1 MKVGLRIL
9 WVRQNVI
16 HIGVL
21 KRDTLRFDLLEIK
34 CAQNRFVMTLCVYD
48 EVVYGGDASVFHN
61 GIQGATGDGD
71 LFKLKIGVAFL
82 EAELFDVAVGRGGHL
97 VQEEGIGIE
106 VIVLARCG
114 HLDGS
119 IMVADCDAEEFNLI
133 VTDAFS
139 VVVFQNVIQEG
150 DGFNQ
155 DDVLVLHRLV
165 INWIIVRVANVGTDL
180 EIVNVRGFVG
190 IRALALTL

>member
-1 MKVGLRIL
+1 MEVGLWIL

-16 HIGVL
+16 HIVVL

-34 CAQNRFVMTLCVYD
+34 CAQNGFIMAFCVND
-48 EVVYGGDASVFHN
+48 EMVQGGDASIFHN
-61 GIQGATGDGD
+61 GIQGATGDSD
-71 LFKLKIGVAFL
+71 LFKLEIGVAFL

-119 IMVADCDAEEFNLI
+119 IMVADCDAEEFNL
-133 VTDAFS
+133 VLADALS

-165 INWIIVRVANVGTDL
+165 INRIIVRIANVGANL
-180 EIVNVRGFVG
+180 EIVHVRGFVG
-190 IRALALTL
+190 IDALDL